1 MVPERIGE
9 VNPGVIWIIENTP
22 ISNWE
27 GTVMELFEKTKQERE
42 ETDSDSFSEDWLE
55 DDELNHK
62 IDNMLMNGDLGGGNE
77 VIG

>member
-1 MVPERIGE
+1 MPECNGG
-9 VNPGVIWIIENTP
+9 VNPSVMWIVENTP

-42 ETDSDSFSEDWLE
+42 DTDFDSFSEDWFE

-62 IDNMLMNGDLGGGNE
+62 IDNMLMNGDLGEGVAE
-77 VIG
+77 